1 MNTIRT
7 IYHIALADFFE
18 RARRYS
24 FLLTLAAAIFMGL
37 LVNNGTLF
45 LSLGSTNPNLL
56 SSSYR
61 GEFNSAWIG
70 TMTVLVLNNFL
81 GLFGFYLV
89 SDCIKRDIRTGV
101 GQIIASTPISR
112 VEYLIGKWISNCMVL
127 YVLVLVMAGAAA
139 VMVLLKGE
147 APVDLGALLLPFLTV
162 ALPFMTL
169 IAALAVLF
177 DSVPFL
183 RGTVGNCIYFA
194 LWIAVVVPSIN
205 GGMKLPLLDDPLG
218 VDVFRAS
225 LYAGANAAFP
235 NEMIGSMGVAGFVET
250 QYKVFHWS
258 GLTWT
263 PGIVAGRWL

>member
-112 VEYLIGKWISNCMVL
+112 VEYLIGKWVSNCMVL
-127 YVLVLVMAGAAA
+127 YVLVLVMAGRP
-139 VMVLLKGE
+139 G
-147 APVDLGALLLPFLTV
+147 GASV
-162 ALPFMTL
+162 A
-169 IAALAVLF
+169 ISHRRAALHDANRRAGGAVRQCTLF
-177 DSVPFL
+177 TRDGGQLYLFCSVDS
-183 RGTVGNCIYFA
+183 RG
-194 LWIAVVVPSIN
+194 S
-205 GGMKLPLLDDPLG
+205 
-218 VDVFRAS
+218 
-225 LYAGANAAFP
+225 AFD
-235 NEMIGSMGVAGFVET
+235 
-250 QYKVFHWS
+250 
-258 GLTWT
+258 
-263 PGIVAGRWL
+263 